1 MELEYESECEF
12 NVTEQKELIKILS
25 FKNIV
30 GTIILVAFM
39 FVIGIISLISI
50 VNGYNSVK
58 LVIGFVSIICGIAYI
73 ILGFYNYMKA
83 LKQVKNDVKYSYQFY
98 DDRILVAYIAAN
110 GNANQTFRY
119 EELKKCVKKEK
130 YTLLYVEK
138 NRAIPIKNE
147 FMSEEL
153 YSFLKTKIR

>member
-1 MELEYESECEF
+1 MELKYENESEF
-12 NVTEQKELIKILS
+12 SVTEQKELIKILS
-25 FKNIV
+25 FKNII

-39 FVIGIISLISI
+39 FVIGIISLITI

-58 LVIGFVSIICGIAYI
+58 LIVGFVSIICGASYI

-83 LKQVKNDVKYSYQFY
+83 LKQVKNDTLYKYQYY
-98 DDRILVAYIAAN
+98 DDRIEIAYVTIDAK
-110 GNANQTFRY
+110 ANQIFRY
-119 EELKKCVKKEK
+119 EELKKCVKKGK